1 MDAREAC
8 KQMEL
13 AAYELAEAERH
24 ERAARALR
32 LEAVRRTASVHVF
45 FKEALTKIDHAKP
58 EQSDADGSRHP

>member
-8 KQMEL
+8 RQMEL

-24 ERAARALR
+24 ERAAKALR

-45 FKEALTKIDHAKP
+45 SKKH
-58 EQSDADGSRHP
+58 